1 MRITDVGCDDC
12 LTWRQSWKDFAM
24 RQLFA
29 LAAVA
34 AAIACAALEQANTA
48 PKENVVRAK
57 MDLPAPAAD
66 PNLPFQ
72 VLKPL
77 Y

>member
-1 MRITDVGCDDC
+1 
-12 LTWRQSWKDFAM
+12 M
-24 RQLFA
+24 RQISA

-34 AAIACAALEQANTA
+34 TAIACAALEQASTA

-57 MDLPAPAAD
+57 VDLPPPAAN

>member
-1 MRITDVGCDDC
+1 MI
-12 LTWRQSWKDFAM
+12 
-24 RQLFA
+24 A
-29 LAAVA
+29 LA
-34 AAIACAALEQANTA
+34 QAGIGA
-48 PKENVVRAK
+48 SKENVVRAK
-57 MDLPAPAAD
+57 VDLPPPAAN

>member
-1 MRITDVGCDDC
+1 MKKRIG
-12 LTWRQSWKDFAM
+12 
-24 RQLFA
+24 FA
-29 LAAVA
+29 LVA
-34 AAIACAALEQANTA
+34 AAVGCAMIALAQAGIGA
-48 PKENVVRAK
+48 KENVVRAK
-57 MDLPAPAAD
+57 IDLPPPAAD

>member
-1 MRITDVGCDDC
+1 MKKRIG
-12 LTWRQSWKDFAM
+12 
-24 RQLFA
+24 FA
-29 LAAVA
+29 LVA
-34 AAIACAALEQANTA
+34 AAVGCAMIALAQAGIG
-48 PKENVVRAK
+48 PSKDNVVRAK
-57 MDLPAPAAD
+57 IDLPPPAAD

>member
-1 MRITDVGCDDC
+1 MKERI
-12 LTWRQSWKDFAM
+12 
-24 RQLFA
+24 A
-29 LAAVA
+29 LAFVA
-34 AAIACAALEQANTA
+34 AAIAYAMLPMAQAGVGA
-48 PKENVVRAK
+48 SKENVVRVK
-57 MDLPAPAAD
+57 MDLPPPAAD